1 MGFGKRRAHVRDIAI
16 YIEKEP
22 SKFETRRKMIYKWVN
37 EMSPTKFVI
46 EDGVLLDAP
55 QVEEGGEE

>member
-1 MGFGKRRAHVRDIAI
+1 
-16 YIEKEP
+16 
-22 SKFETRRKMIYKWVN
+22 MIYKWVN